1 MNACTDFEILR
12 ALGPAINVGVIIK
25 AVKIVY
31 TDLALL
37 IPPAIGDS
45 PASSRNYYND
55 HKYLQEMWLSVLV

>member
-12 ALGPAINVGVIIK
+12 ALGPAINVGVKIK
-25 AVKIVY
+25 AVKIVC

-45 PASSRNYYND
+45 PASSRNND